1 MNVLVIGANGKIG
14 KQLVRL
20 LNESGEHTPT
30 AMIRDDKQKP
40 DFEEMGARTAVV
52 DLEDR
57 IEALAS
63 AMDGMDAVVFTA
75 GSGGHTGPDKTLL
88 IDLDGAAKA
97 VEAAR
102 QTGVQ
107 RFLMVSAI
115 GADDRERWSD
125 QIKPYYVAKH
135 HADNILRE
143 SGLDYTIVRP
153 GLLLDE
159 PGTGCITAAEHL
171 EPGGVP
177 REDVARVLFEALGT
191 ENTRNR
197 SFDVVS
203 GETPVSEALQQL

>member
-14 KQLVRL
+14 KQLVKL
-20 LNESGEHTPT
+20 LSESGEHTPT
-30 AMIRDDKQKP
+30 AMIRDEKQKP
-40 DFEEMGARTAVV
+40 DFEEMGAKTAVA

-57 IEALAS
+57 TEALAA

-102 QTGVQ
+102 QKGIS

-115 GADDRERWSD
+115 GADDRDRWSD
-125 QIKPYYVAKH
+125 QIRPYFVAKH

-159 PGTGCITAAEHL
+159 AGTGRISAAEHL

-177 REDVARVLFEALGT
+177 REDVARVLFESLRT

-203 GETPVSEALQQL
+203 GETPVSDALEKL

>member
-14 KQLVRL
+14 KQLVKL
-20 LNESGEHTPT
+20 LSESGEHRAT
-30 AMIRDDKQKP
+30 AMIRDEKQKP
-40 DFEEMGARTAVV
+40 DFEIMGAMTVV
-52 DLEDR
+52 ADLEDR
-57 IEALAS
+57 TETIALA
-63 AMDGMDAVVFTA
+63 MEGMDAVVFTA

-88 IDLDGAAKA
+88 IDLDGAAKS

-102 QTGVQ
+102 QTGVG

-135 HADNILRE
+135 HADKILLA

-153 GLLLDE
+153 GLLLDK
-159 PGTGCITAAEHL
+159 PGTGRISAAEHL

-177 REDVARVLFEALGT
+177 REDIARVLYEALGT
-191 ENTRNR
+191 ETTRNR
-197 SFDVVS
+197 SFDVTS
-203 GETPVSEALQQL
+203 GDTPVREALANL

>member
-1 MNVLVIGANGKIG
+1 
-14 KQLVRL
+14 
-20 LNESGEHTPT
+20 
-30 AMIRDDKQKP
+30 MIRDDKQKP
-40 DFEEMGARTAVV
+40 DFEKMGAKTAVV

-57 IEALAS
+57 TEALAS
-63 AMDGMDAVVFTA
+63 SMDGMDAVVFTA

-102 QTGVQ
+102 QTGVR

-125 QIKPYYVAKH
+125 QIRPYYAAKH
-135 HADNILRE
+135 HADNILRG

-159 PGTGCITAAEHL
+159 PGTGRISAAEHL

-203 GETPVSEALQQL
+203 GEIPVSEALQQL